1 MLGQKQPPL
10 TRSPEENV
18 FDTDDNDRRAFDLTK
33 GYLRLQAMS
42 YVIDDHINNRIIPLE
57 PSPTHHFDA
66 LWSDLFGR
74 GQVKPVVHLRTVLLR
89 EVNVF

>member
-10 TRSPEENV
+10 TRSPAENV
-18 FDTDDNDRRAFDLTK
+18 FDDDDRRAFDLTK

-42 YVIDDHINNRIIPLE
+42 YVKDDNINNRIIPLE
-57 PSPTHHFDA
+57 PSPTHHSDA

-74 GQVKPVVHLRTVLLR
+74 GQVKLVVHLSTVLLG
-89 EVNVF
+89 EVNMF